1 MDQIYMYQPRTEQD
15 VLLAGWWKFLR
26 DSNEL
31 HKLFPADQHALS
43 SFLASFAKPVELVY
57 QLNDGGEVCRAAW
70 FSPSMQVGAEG
81 GMWIHPDLRASK
93 DSYAFVLR
101 CLEVALDTWGVI
113 FGITKQP
120 ALLDAHIQLGYTV
133 SEELPSAWDGESA
146 WIVLLTKRAFQEA
159 RHGGSKSS
167 RKPSRE
173 AAIRRE
179 PTVDEPDHP
188 VHVAIDGPGDGPAQD
203 RGDVVSLAD
212 AQHHDPSRQVS
223 LLQGQAIDSGLD
235 GEVPP
240 GRYPLRTAH
249 PRGPKHGR
257 RVVHRERRPELLSMV
272 LADRRERRGGS
283 GEHRDERDEQRDGGG
298 SEPDQSA
305 DTIAGPVQ
313 HRDDAGNHV
322 SSTENHV

>member
-57 QLNDGGEVCRAAW
+57 QLNAGGEVCRAAW

-146 WIVLLTKRAFQEA
+146 WIVLLTKRA
-159 RHGGSKSS
+159 
-167 RKPSRE
+167 
-173 AAIRRE
+173 
-179 PTVDEPDHP
+179 
-188 VHVAIDGPGDGPAQD
+188 
-203 RGDVVSLAD
+203 L
-212 AQHHDPSRQVS
+212 
-223 LLQGQAIDSGLD
+223 
-235 GEVPP
+235 
-240 GRYPLRTAH
+240 
-249 PRGPKHGR
+249 
-257 RVVHRERRPELLSMV
+257 
-272 LADRRERRGGS
+272 
-283 GEHRDERDEQRDGGG
+283 
-298 SEPDQSA
+298 
-305 DTIAGPVQ
+305 
-313 HRDDAGNHV
+313 
-322 SSTENHV
+322 